1 MLSTVFF
8 LANLK
13 FVSVL
18 VKIKAIAEM
27 DDRDDYMKKIFMFQF
42 VMLLLQF
49 NFDRLEVPH
58 ILFNCFDKLHQ
69 EIIIRDIPENSL
81 LL

>member
-1 MLSTVFF
+1 
-8 LANLK
+8 
-13 FVSVL
+13 
-18 VKIKAIAEM
+18 M

-69 EIIIRDIPENSL
+69 ENNNYQRYTRKLTFVINKIAKKKL
-81 LL
+81 Q